1 MKLNFENIKA
11 FLIKNKNYVIIAAIF
26 VIMVVTLVKVSNSSS
41 KKAEEVKSE
50 EVITID
56 EKTQEDAEETQT
68 EPTNE
73 LLENAYP
80 EVNELITKYFTAMAE
95 GDIDTLLQLQN
106 PLSEEEQAQILQKKE
121 YIEGYNNINCYTK
134 IGPEENSYI
143 VFVYYEIKFININ
156 TPVPGEIPLYV
167 CTNEDG
173 TLYIYNGELS
183 PEVTSYMASITAGQ
197 DVVDLINS
205 IEAKFTE
212 AQESDPELKE
222 FIQKLTGSNQEEAT
236 QEQPTEEETAQEE
249 PTQEEPTQE
258 EPATQE
264 QPADVSTADG
274 LQEVNETVYAA
285 ETINVREADNENSTK
300 LGQLYVGES
309 TKRTGVLSNG
319 WSRIEFNGQTGYVLS
334 EYLSD
339 SGGLQEVKYL
349 TSTVNIREQADEN
362 SNRIGTGYLGAKVTR
377 TAVLDSGW
385 SRINCDGVVGYV
397 KSEFLADTYN

>member
-1 MKLNFENIKA
+1 MKLNLENIKA
-11 FLIKNKNYVIIAAIF
+11 FFIKNKNYIIIAVIF
-26 VIMVVTLVKVSNSSS
+26 VIMVFTLVKVSNPSS
-41 KKAEEVKSE
+41 KKAEEAKSE

-56 EKTQEDAEETQT
+56 EKTQEDAEKQVET
-68 EPTNE
+68 TND
-73 LLENAYP
+73 LKENAYP
-80 EVNELITKYFTAMAE
+80 ELNELIKKYFNAMAE

-106 PLSEEEQAQILQKKE
+106 PLSEEEQAQILQKKD
-121 YIEGYNNINCYTK
+121 YIEGYDNINCYTK

-173 TLYIYNGELS
+173 SLYIYNGELS

-205 IEAKFTE
+205 IEAKYAE
-212 AQESDPELKE
+212 AQEADPDLKE
-222 FIQKLTGSNQEEAT
+222 FIQKLSGSTQEEES
-236 QEQPTEEETAQEE
+236 QEQTTEEV
-249 PTQEEPTQE
+249 TQEEPV
-258 EPATQE
+258 QE

-274 LQEVNETVYAA
+274 LQEVDETVYAA
-285 ETINVREADNENSTK
+285 ETVNVREADNETSTR

-334 EYLSD
+334 EYLSNT
-339 SGGLQEVKYL
+339 GGLQEVKYL

-362 SNRIGTGYLGAKVTR
+362 SNKVGTGFLGTKVTR

>member
-1 MKLNFENIKA
+1 
-11 FLIKNKNYVIIAAIF
+11 
-26 VIMVVTLVKVSNSSS
+26 MVFTLVKVSNPSS
-41 KKAEEVKSE
+41 KKAEEAKSE

-56 EKTQEDAEETQT
+56 EKTQEDAEKQVET
-68 EPTNE
+68 TND
-73 LLENAYP
+73 LKENAYP
-80 EVNELITKYFTAMAE
+80 ELNELIKKYFNAMAE

-106 PLSEEEQAQILQKKE
+106 PLSEEEQAQILQKKD
-121 YIEGYNNINCYTK
+121 YIEGYDNINCYTK

-173 TLYIYNGELS
+173 SLYIYNGELS

-205 IEAKFTE
+205 IEAKYAE
-212 AQESDPELKE
+212 AQEADPDLKE
-222 FIQKLTGSNQEEAT
+222 FIQKLSGSTQEEES
-236 QEQPTEEETAQEE
+236 QEQTTEEV
-249 PTQEEPTQE
+249 TQEEPV
-258 EPATQE
+258 QE

-274 LQEVNETVYAA
+274 LQEVDETVYAA
-285 ETINVREADNENSTK
+285 ETVNVREADNETSTR

-334 EYLSD
+334 EYLSNT
-339 SGGLQEVKYL
+339 GGLQEVKYL

-362 SNRIGTGYLGAKVTR
+362 SNKVGTGFLGTKVTR

>member
-1 MKLNFENIKA
+1 MKLNFENMKA
-11 FLIKNKNYVIIAAIF
+11 FLIKNKNYVIIAVIF
-26 VIMVVTLVKVSNSSS
+26 VIMVVTLVKVSNNSS
-41 KKAEEVKSE
+41 KKAEEAKSE

-56 EKTQEDAEETQT
+56 EKTQEDAEETQA
-68 EPTNE
+68 EPTND
-73 LLENAYP
+73 LLVNAYP

-121 YIEGYNNINCYTK
+121 YIEGYDNITCYTK

-173 TLYIYNGELS
+173 TLYIYNGEFS
-183 PEVTSYMASITAGQ
+183 PEVNSYMASIAAGQ
-197 DVVDLINS
+197 DVVDLLNS
-205 IEAKFTE
+205 IEAKFTQ
-212 AQESDPELKE
+212 AQESDPDLKE
-222 FIQKLTGSNQEEAT
+222 FIQKLTGSTQEEAT
-236 QEQPTEEETAQEE
+236 QEEETQEQ
-249 PTQEEPTQE
+249 PAAEETTQE
-258 EPATQE
+258 EPAQE

-285 ETINVREADNENSTK
+285 ETINVREADNENATK

-319 WSRIEFNGQTGYVLS
+319 WSRIEFNGKTGYVLS
-334 EYLSD
+334 EYLSS

-362 SNRIGTGYLGAKVTR
+362 SNRVGTGYLGTKVTR

>member
-1 MKLNFENIKA
+1 MKFNFENIKA

-41 KKAEEVKSE
+41 KKAEEAKSE

-56 EKTQEDAEETQT
+56 EKTQDDAEEQA
-68 EPTNE
+68 EPTND
-73 LLENAYP
+73 LQVNAYP

-121 YIEGYNNINCYTK
+121 YIEGYDNISCYTK

-205 IEAKFTE
+205 IEAKFAE
-212 AQESDPELKE
+212 AQESDPDLKE
-222 FIQKLTGSNQEEAT
+222 FIQKLTDSTQEEVT
-236 QEQPTEEETAQEE
+236 QEQPTQEET
-249 PTQEEPTQE
+249 TQE

-274 LQEVNETVYAA
+274 LQEVDETVYAA
-285 ETINVREADNENSTK
+285 ETINVREADNETSTR

-309 TKRTGVLSNG
+309 AKRTGVLSNG

-334 EYLSD
+334 EYLSNT
-339 SGGLQEVKYL
+339 GGLQEVKYL

-362 SNRIGTGYLGAKVTR
+362 SNRVGTGYLGAKVTR